1 MLVTVVSQELSLFGW
16 YSHNSKILPVDDLV
30 GLVNIHYVLTKR
42 NNRDAPLGSNPSHTS
57 Q

>member
-1 MLVTVVSQELSLFGW
+1 MSVVSQELSLFGW

-30 GLVNIHYVLTKR
+30 GLVHIHYVLTKR
-42 NNRDAPLGSNPSHTS
+42 NSRDAPLGSNPSHTS